1 TTDMKGLRDL
11 LGNKEVRLYC
21 GLDATADSLHIGH
34 LVPVTLWKR
43 FQQAGRKPMALDGG
57 DTGMIGEPSGR
68 STERTLN
75 DRSIVKQ
82 YSEKIKQQITS
93 FLNANDDENPVTVR
107 NNHDWL
113 AQMTVIDFLR
123 DAGKH
128 FGINYM
134 LAKESV
140 SARIEEGI

>member
-1 TTDMKGLRDL
+1 
-11 LGNKEVRLYC
+11 
-21 GLDATADSLHIGH
+21 
-34 LVPVTLWKR
+34 LVPLTMLKR
-43 FQQAGRKPMALDGG
+43 FQKAGHKPIALVGG
-57 DTGMIGEPSGR
+57 GTGMIGDPSGR

-93 FLNANDDENPVTVR
+93 FINDNDDENPVIVR

-113 AQMTVIDFLR
+113 AQMTVFVFLR

-128 FGINYM
+128 FDFNFM
-134 LAKESV
+134 LAKETY
-140 SARIEEGI
+140 SARVEEGISYYELIFMIYQSLDILT